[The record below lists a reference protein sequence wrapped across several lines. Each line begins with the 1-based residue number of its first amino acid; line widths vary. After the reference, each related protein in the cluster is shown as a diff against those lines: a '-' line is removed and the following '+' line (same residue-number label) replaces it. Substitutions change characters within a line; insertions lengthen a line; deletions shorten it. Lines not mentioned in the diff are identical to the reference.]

1 MSEPRLPRLAD
12 GGTVVC
18 LAPGPSLCRED
29 VEYVRG
35 KATVIAINNAV
46 TLAPWADVI
55 YSSDQLWW
63 NRNAKAMRAL
73 PGIKVRVHATHQKVT
88 RGLVG
93 AKYCQGCRRR
103 LIAQDKGCWCAG
115 IVSLFNDGVTGLSLG
130 PDAICTTNN
139 SGGAA
144 INVAVLLGAKTVLLV
159 GYDMGPDEKG
169 RRHFDDVGPAAVTS
183 PYQNFRKHIATMVE
197 PLKKAGIT
205 VLNCSRF
212 SRLECFPRVSL
223 REALVAQA
231 A

>member
-1 MSEPRLPRLAD
+1 MSEPRLPRIAE

-159 GYDMGPDEKG
+159 GYDMGIDDKG
-169 RRHFDDVGPAAVTS
+169 RRHFDDAGPTTVTS
-183 PYQNFRKHIATMVE
+183 PYLNFRKHIATMVP
-197 PLKKAGIT
+197 PLKAAGIT
-205 VLNCSRF
+205 VWNCSRQ
-212 SRLECFPRVSL
+212 SKLECFPRVPL